1 MPYFLSK
8 SFGSNKSLQFQPI
21 KLRHTFSKFPNRNL
35 ILLMNNFKNTN
46 LQHRVQNYSF
56 LKIVMAYL
64 LEKGVIIELSS
75 VEIF

>member
-1 MPYFLSK
+1 
-8 SFGSNKSLQFQPI
+8 
-21 KLRHTFSKFPNRNL
+21 
-35 ILLMNNFKNTN
+35 
-46 LQHRVQNYSF
+46 VQNYSF